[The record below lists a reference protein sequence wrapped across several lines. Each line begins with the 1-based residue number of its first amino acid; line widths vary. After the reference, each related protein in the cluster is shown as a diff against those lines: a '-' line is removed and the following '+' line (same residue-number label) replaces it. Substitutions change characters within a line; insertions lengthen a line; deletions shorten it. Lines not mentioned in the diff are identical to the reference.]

1 MKSYRTLL
9 IILLTLI
16 GINVFPCF
24 GCEKTV
30 NISSHSELQKKMVKP
45 ETRYNIQ
52 KDIDL
57 KGAIIKVPFNSTLV
71 IKKGSLR
78 NGTIV
83 FNKTELNCKEG
94 AFLDIVLQGTISNR
108 ELKSTWVKCTE
119 EYSDMLSDAIK
130 VACNSNCDFVFSKGT
145 YKFKKPI
152 FIYNKMSLLAKGKV
166 ILVPEISSPDGKG
179 ITFIIAGN
187 DALNLNGHVKGMK
200 WEGNI
205 KGISILVTEKQREG
219 LDSFIGLYNASNC
232 TISDCEIDASRMRTT
247 VAHFIGAFNNAR
259 YANPCGGSSI
269 RISNNWMKCQGSLEY
284 EYSYEGKLLSCE
296 SIGVGDNRKDIFIEN
311 NHIVN
316 ASDDL
321 GVHTCQN
328 IVIRNNVIESL
339 DGRIYVSGTQD
350 CVIENNKISYISP
363 SRSGMGIKV
372 TMERP
377 YQKPNL
383 NYQIIGNV
391 IDYTK
396 ASMEA
401 NYGIWVQG
409 RDMIIEGNALISN
422 GASNARIWVDVID
435 INDNQDSRSKNKGKL
450 VPDNITIKNNKAKIL
465 YFVADT
471 KYDVQNWRIESNE
484 FSSDQI
490 ICNRKEAVMRNNKI
504 KK

>member
-1 MKSYRTLL
+1 
-9 IILLTLI
+9 
-16 GINVFPCF
+16 
-24 GCEKTV
+24 
-30 NISSHSELQKKMVKP
+30 
-45 ETRYNIQ
+45 
-52 KDIDL
+52 
-57 KGAIIKVPFNSTLV
+57 
-71 IKKGSLR
+71 
-78 NGTIV
+78 
-83 FNKTELNCKEG
+83 
-94 AFLDIVLQGTISNR
+94 
-108 ELKSTWVKCTE
+108 
-119 EYSDMLSDAIK
+119 
-130 VACNSNCDFVFSKGT
+130 
-145 YKFKKPI
+145 
-152 FIYNKMSLLAKGKV
+152 
-166 ILVPEISSPDGKG
+166 
-179 ITFIIAGN
+179 
-187 DALNLNGHVKGMK
+187 
-200 WEGNI
+200 
-205 KGISILVTEKQREG
+205 
-219 LDSFIGLYNASNC
+219 
-232 TISDCEIDASRMRTT
+232 
-247 VAHFIGAFNNAR
+247 
-259 YANPCGGSSI
+259 
-269 RISNNWMKCQGSLEY
+269 
-284 EYSYEGKLLSCE
+284 
-296 SIGVGDNRKDIFIEN
+296 
-311 NHIVN
+311 
-316 ASDDL
+316 
-321 GVHTCQN
+321 
-328 IVIRNNVIESL
+328 VIESL

-409 RDMIIEGNALISN
+409 RDMIIEGNTLISN

-471 KYDVQNWRIESNE
+471 KYDVQNWRIENNE